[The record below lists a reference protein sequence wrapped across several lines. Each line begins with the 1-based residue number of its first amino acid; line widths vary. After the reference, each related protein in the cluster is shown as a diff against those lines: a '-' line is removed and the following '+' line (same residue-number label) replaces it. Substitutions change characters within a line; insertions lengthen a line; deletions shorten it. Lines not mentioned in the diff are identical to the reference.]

1 MNNMTPRGPFPT
13 HINSSKG
20 SVLIVTLLVLLML
33 HVLAITQISL
43 NTTQTHI
50 ATNSADAQIAFQTAE
65 GALNEA
71 TNNLFANSYNN
82 AEFLSNTNGLYLHDP
97 NLANRWTNI
106 DYDDSSAMLKSFQG
120 GSYSQGQYIIELMP
134 SIILPGQNMST
145 PTQVYR
151 ITSRAVGA
159 SGDSPVL
166 LQSTLQIQE

>member
-1 MNNMTPRGPFPT
+1 MNSMTRRGPFPT
-13 HINSSKG
+13 DLNASKG

-33 HVLAITQISL
+33 HILAVTQVSL
-43 NTTQTHI
+43 NSTQTHI

-71 TNNLFANSYNN
+71 TNNLFANTYTG
-82 AEFLSNTNGLYLHDP
+82 AQFLSNTNGLYLHDP
-97 NLANRWTNI
+97 SLTNRWTSMNWN
-106 DYDDSSAMLKSFQG
+106 DSTSMLKGFQG
-120 GSYSQGQYIIELMP
+120 KSYAQGQYIIELMP

-151 ITSRAVGA
+151 ITARAVGA
-159 SGDSPVL
+159 SGASSVL